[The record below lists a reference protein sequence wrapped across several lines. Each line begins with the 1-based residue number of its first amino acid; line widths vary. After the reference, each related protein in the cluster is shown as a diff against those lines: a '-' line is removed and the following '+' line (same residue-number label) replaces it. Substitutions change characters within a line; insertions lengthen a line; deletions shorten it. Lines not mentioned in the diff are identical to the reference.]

1 MARYPTLF
9 LALLIASPA
18 LYAGFV
24 THQLDPMTAM
34 IRLLIAVPVAAIMLA
49 AFRAITSDYGKKSDE
64 RPKPPA
70 QPDATTADQG
80 GDQPL
85 RAEAVAGEPFAQRR
99 NDETAPPGGA

>member
-1 MARYPTLF
+1 MARYSTLL
-9 LALLIASPA
+9 LALVIASPA

-24 THQLDPMTAM
+24 THQLPPMTAL

-49 AFRAITSDYGKKSDE
+49 AFRAITQGYGKKTDE

-70 QPDATTADQG
+70 QPDAATADQA

-85 RAEAVAGEPFAQRR
+85 RAEAVAGDPVPQRR
-99 NDETAPPGGA
+99 TDDSAPPG